1 MFCRIPTTPVPKE
14 TRTRLSRLMTLYV
27 SRLLRVTNIKGNAAP
42 HIMVVKA
49 KMMMNL
55 AGDLVL
61 VGETGLVME
70 LRARK
75 NSNAACEMSN
85 ILRISQRD
93 CLPPPDCMTPQTAMH
108 LVVSLR

>member
-1 MFCRIPTTPVPKE
+1 MFCKTLAIPVPIE
-14 TRTRLSRLMTLYV
+14 ITTRLSKLITLYV

-55 AGDLVL
+55 AGGLAL

-70 LRARK
+70 LKAKK
-75 NSNAACEMSN
+75 NSSTACEKCQVS
-85 ILRISQRD
+85 SQ
-93 CLPPPDCMTPQTAMH
+93 
-108 LVVSLR
+108 